1 MIIDVSPS
9 VESDFDPKDDLVEI
23 SRIYQVQF
31 FENPDEEDIRKTKWL
46 LKNFRTFNRLK
57 KSYEDAQKRKWAD
70 GLDDFDLTGMGGA
83 VKRLSTNDLISNIP
97 ENVMIARETRQ
108 ANYKIYKFVVE
119 AIIHASNNIPNIHEH
134 KIVELLFVGDKE
146 VKYKDA
152 VKYMRAGYTEALYS
166 IEATTFAEKR
176 RRVIASLTNTLLF
189 NGTLDY
195 VTIDYGRGR
204 NKEGEIGLRQ
214 LNNRDV

>member
-1 MIIDVSPS
+1 MIELLPVA
-9 VESDFDPKDDLVEI
+9 ENDFDPKNDLVEI
-23 SRIYQVQF
+23 SRMYQVQF
-31 FENPDEEDIRKTKWL
+31 FENPDEEDIRKAKWL
-46 LKNFRTFNRLK
+46 LKNFRRFKELK
-57 KSYEDAQKRKWAD
+57 ESYEDAQKRKRAD
-70 GLDDFDLTGMGGA
+70 GLDDFDLTGMDGA
-83 VKRLSTNDLISNIP
+83 AKRLGTTDLISNIP
-97 ENVMIARETRQ
+97 ENLMIAREMRQ
-108 ANYKIYKFVVE
+108 ANYKIYKFLVE
-119 AIIHASNNIPNIHEH
+119 AIIHASNNIPNIHEN

-166 IEATTFAEKR
+166 IEATTFADKR

-189 NGTLDY
+189 NGTLDF

-214 LNNRDV
+214 LNNREG

>member
-1 MIIDVSPS
+1 MIELLQTS
-9 VESDFDPKDDLVEI
+9 ENDFDSKDDLVEI

-46 LKNFRTFNRLK
+46 LKNFRTFKNLK
-57 KSYEDAQKRKWAD
+57 ESYEDAQKRKRSD

-97 ENVMIARETRQ
+97 ENVMIAREMRQ
-108 ANYKIYKFVVE
+108 TNYKIYKFVVE
-119 AIIHASNNIPNIHEH
+119 AIIHASNNIANIHEH
-134 KIVELLFVGDKE
+134 KIVQLLFVGDKE

-152 VKYMRAGYTEALYS
+152 VKYMRNGYSETLYS

-176 RRVIASLTNTLLF
+176 RRVIASLANTLLF

-195 VTIDYGRGR
+195 ITIDYGRGR
-204 NKEGEIGLRQ
+204 NHEGEIGLRTT
-214 LNNRDV
+214 NSRDG